1 MNQRTSWK
9 DTRPSASVDRR
20 PKPVGNTMSSL
31 GALREIAQPER
42 KPQVQ
47 PEPLKFEGASNAWY
61 KTTRNGVTSKIF
73 LVEVRKDVALFKDKE
88 EDKHTQSL
96 SLAKFM
102 KFYTAV

>member
-9 DTRPSASVDRR
+9 DSRPAARVYDR
-20 PKPVGNTMSSL
+20 PKVGDSLNSL

-47 PEPLKFEGASNAWY
+47 PAPLKFEGAVNAWY
-61 KTTRNGVTSKIF
+61 KTVRNGVTSKIY
-73 LVEVRKDVALFKDKE
+73 LVEIRKDQALFKGKE
-88 EDKHTQSL
+88 DDKHTQNL

-102 KFYTAV
+102 KYYVAV